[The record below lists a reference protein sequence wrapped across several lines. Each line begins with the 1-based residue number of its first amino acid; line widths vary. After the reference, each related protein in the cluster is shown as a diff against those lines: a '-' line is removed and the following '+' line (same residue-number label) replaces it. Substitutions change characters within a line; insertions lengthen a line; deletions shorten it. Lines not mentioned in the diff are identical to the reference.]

1 VQIAELKTKLNASL
15 EHLRVELSKIRTGR
29 ASPSLIEDILVDSYG
44 SKMRIKELGSI
55 IVSDAQTI
63 VISPWDKGLLKSIE
77 KAIRESGQSLNPAT
91 DGDVVR
97 LPIPALT
104 EDRRKEFVKT
114 ASSKVEEG
122 KNSIRNARQDAM
134 KDIDKSFSDKTIS
147 EDEKFTQKA
156 EVEDVVKEFIKKAEE
171 LGENKKN
178 EIMKI

>member
-1 VQIAELKTKLNASL
+1 MQIAELKTKLNASL

-77 KAIRESGQSLNPAT
+77 KAIRESRQSLNPAT

-114 ASSKVEEG
+114 SSSRVEEG
-122 KNSIRNARQDAM
+122 KNSMRNVRQDAM

-147 EDEKFTQKA
+147 EDEKFAQKE
-156 EVEDVVKEFIKKAEE
+156 EVEDVVKEFINKAEE

>member
-1 VQIAELKTKLNASL
+1 MQIAELKTKLNASL

-122 KNSIRNARQDAM
+122 KNSIRNARQDTM

>member
-1 VQIAELKTKLNASL
+1 MQTSELKTKLNASL

-29 ASPSLIEDILVDSYG
+29 ASPSLIEDILVESYG
-44 SKMRIKELGSI
+44 SKMRIRELGSI

-104 EDRRKEFVKT
+104 EDRRKEFVRT
-114 ASSKVEEG
+114 ASAKVEEG
-122 KNSIRNARQDAM
+122 KNSMRNVRQEAM
-134 KDIDKSFSDKTIS
+134 KDTDKSFSDKLIS
-147 EDEKFTQKA
+147 EDEKFTQR
-156 EVEDVVKEFIKKAEE
+156 EEIEDIVKEFIKKAEE
-171 LGENKKN
+171 LGENKKS

>member
-1 VQIAELKTKLNASL
+1 MQITELKTKLNASL
-15 EHLRVELSKIRTGR
+15 EHLRIELSKIRTGR
-29 ASPSLIEDILVDSYG
+29 ASPSLIEDILVESYG

-77 KAIRESGQSLNPAT
+77 KAIRESGQGLNPAT
-91 DGDVVR
+91 DGDIVR

-114 ASSKVEEG
+114 ASFKVEES
-122 KNSIRNARQDAM
+122 KNSMRNVRQEAM
-134 KDIDKSFSDKTIS
+134 KDIDKSFSDKTVS
-147 EDEKFTQKA
+147 EDEKFTQKD
-156 EVEDVVKEFIKKAEE
+156 EVEEVVKEFIKKAEE

>member
-1 VQIAELKTKLNASL
+1 
-15 EHLRVELSKIRTGR
+15 
-29 ASPSLIEDILVDSYG
+29 
-44 SKMRIKELGSI
+44 MRIKELGSI

-77 KAIRESGQSLNPAT
+77 KAIRESRQSLNPAT

-114 ASSKVEEG
+114 SSSRVEEG
-122 KNSIRNARQDAM
+122 KNSMRNVRQDAM

-147 EDEKFTQKA
+147 EDEKFAQKE
-156 EVEDVVKEFIKKAEE
+156 EVEDVVKEFINKAEE